1 MIIVYNVIVKGEVMT
16 KTEASRILDIPLSTL
31 NDWEKL
37 DSNRHTLYKF
47 IINSDKN
54 EVKNKLTNKKSHR
67 IFHILNRNI
76 NDRFHYS
83 FNDIQKAFLK
93 DNYNKATN
101 RERIIYS
108 KFFKE
113 CDPDDLESLISV
125 FGVSIRTIKQL
136 YLTLPERKIVGIA
149 KVWDRRFRVKHL
161 IQERKRT
168 NKVPTALQQILKRR
182 ES

>member
-1 MIIVYNVIVKGEVMT
+1 MT

-47 IINSDKN
+47 IIASDRN
-54 EVKNKLTNKKSHR
+54 EVVSKLNNKKSHR

-76 NDRFHYS
+76 NSNFNYS

-93 DNYNKATN
+93 DNYNKSTSH
-101 RERIIYS
+101 ERIIYS

-125 FGVSIRTIKQL
+125 FGVSKRTIKQL
-136 YLTLPERKIVGIA
+136 YTTLPDRKISGVA
-149 KVWDRRFRVKHL
+149 KVWDKRFRLKYLVTE
-161 IQERKRT
+161 QKRT
-168 NKVPTALQQILKRR
+168 NKVPSALQHILNKR
-182 ES
+182 ELA

>member
-1 MIIVYNVIVKGEVMT
+1 MT

-47 IINSDKN
+47 IIASDRN
-54 EVKNKLTNKKSHR
+54 EVVSKLNNKKSHR

-76 NDRFHYS
+76 NSNFNYS

-93 DNYNKATN
+93 DNYNKSTSH
-101 RERIIYS
+101 ERIIYS

-125 FGVSIRTIKQL
+125 FGVSKRTIKQL
-136 YLTLPERKIVGIA
+136 YTTLPDRKISGVA
-149 KVWDRRFRVKHL
+149 KVWDKRFRLKYLVTE
-161 IQERKRT
+161 QKRT
-168 NKVPTALQQILKRR
+168 NKVPSALQHILNKR
-182 ES
+182 ELV